1 MKRIEIINIDENQD
15 YVVTGTNV
23 NIDIDIWIK
32 FASHFKDGEIELM
45 EKYRNYRVDDIP
57 SECLDKFI
65 KLSKQNKIANLMIKY
80 KDRKCSKEEHD
91 IVKKF
96 MFNHNLETF
105 VASRMTKEEKNMAQK
120 LIDDLSVEELKTYIN
135 ENKDNYENLSVFDAY
150 VLFIAKEKLHD
161 INAIQHAEETM
172 RRQAE
177 AAQHLRKSLIRDFG
191 H

>member
-45 EKYRNYRVDDIP
+45 EKYRNYRIDDIP

-91 IVKKF
+91 MVKKF
-96 MFNHNLETF
+96 MLNHNLETF
-105 VASRMTKEEKNMAQK
+105 VASRMTKEEKNIAQK
-120 LIDDLSVEELKTYIN
+120 LIDDLSIKELKTYIN

-161 INAIQHAEETM
+161 INAIQHAVETM

>member
-1 MKRIEIINIDENQD
+1 
-15 YVVTGTNV
+15 
-23 NIDIDIWIK
+23 
-32 FASHFKDGEIELM
+32 M
-45 EKYRNYRVDDIP
+45 EKYRNYRIDDIP

-91 IVKKF
+91 MVKKF
-96 MFNHNLETF
+96 MLNHNLETF
-105 VASRMTKEEKNMAQK
+105 VASRMTKEEKNIAQK
-120 LIDDLSVEELKTYIN
+120 LIDDLSIKELKTYIN

-161 INAIQHAEETM
+161 INAIQHAVETM